1 MRGFDCSR
9 STVGILQVADP
20 SRFYDRSDGVDGTLS
35 DIGDPD
41 DEVDV
46 STSRDPPDGS
56 LTCR

>member
-46 STSRDPPDGS
+46 STILP
-56 LTCR
+56 TVV